1 MRGLAAAVVV
11 AGVVAGCVTVTPRP
25 PASVDVT
32 GRWEGLWLGSGA
44 GLIPREEETTLDL
57 VQAGA
62 RGTGRLIMQGALAA
76 HSVPDVA
83 RDSGLTGMK
92 VLFDVSGN
100 RVRLWHELGGDY
112 FEAEL
117 VVLGDR
123 MVGHALGADPPVRFD
138 LARQKPRVAAAPPA
152 VEPPRVPAPMPLIV
166 MAPAPPVEAVP
177 PPPPETAP
185 PPRREAPLPAEFSPT
200 TGVRTINFD
209 FDRAEIRPGDAA
221 ILDAN
226 ADWLRVNPDRLVLIE
241 GHCDERGTAEYNLAL
256 GERRAQAA
264 KAYLLARGIA
274 ETRMT
279 VTSYGFERP
288 LCRDHAESCWSRNR
302 RAEFL
307 IK

>member
-1 MRGLAAAVVV
+1 MRGLATAVLV
-11 AGVVAGCVTVTPRP
+11 AGLVTGCVTARP

-32 GRWEGLWLGSGA
+32 GRWAGLWLGSGA
-44 GLIPREEETTLDL
+44 GLIPREEDTTLDL

-62 RGTGRLIMQGALAA
+62 RGTGRLIMQGALAS

-100 RVRLWHELGGDY
+100 RVRLWHELGGDH

-123 MVGHALGADPPVRFD
+123 MIGYVPGSDPPVRFD
-138 LARQKPRVAAAPPA
+138 LRRQIAQVATAPP
-152 VEPPRVPAPMPLIV
+152 
-166 MAPAPPVEAVP
+166 APAPPVERPRPVEP
-177 PPPPETAP
+177 PPVAIAPAPPAEPVP
-185 PPRREAPLPAEFSPT
+185 PPRREAPPPTEFRAT
-200 TGVRTINFD
+200 AGVRTINFE
-209 FDRAEIRPGDAA
+209 FDRADIRPGDAA

-226 ADWLRVNPDRLVLIE
+226 ADWLRVNPDRQVLIE

-256 GERRAQAA
+256 GERRALAT

-288 LCRDHAESCWSRNR
+288 LCREKAESCWARNR

>member
-1 MRGLAAAVVV
+1 LGMRALVAVLV
-11 AGVVAGCVTVTPRP
+11 AGLVAGCVTVTPRP
-25 PASVDVT
+25 QPSVDVT

-44 GLIPREEETTLDL
+44 ALIPREQDTTLDL

-62 RGTGRLIMQGALAA
+62 TGTGRLTMDAALAA

-83 RDSGLTGMK
+83 RDSGLTGMR

-123 MVGHALGADPPVRFD
+123 MVGHAFRTDPPVRFD
-138 LARQKPRVAAAPPA
+138 LTRRKPQVAAAPVAAPPA
-152 VEPPRVPAPMPLIV
+152 VERPRVPEATPPV
-166 MAPAPPVEAVP
+166 AMAPAPPAEAAP
-177 PPPPETAP
+177 P
-185 PPRREAPLPAEFSPT
+185 PPRRDAPPPTEFSPT

-241 GHCDERGTAEYNLAL
+241 GHCDERGTGEYNLAL
-256 GERRAQAA
+256 GERRALAA

-279 VTSYGFERP
+279 VTSYGLERP
-288 LCRDHAESCWSRNR
+288 LCRDHTESCWARNR

>member
-1 MRGLAAAVVV
+1 MRALVAVLV
-11 AGVVAGCVTVTPRP
+11 AGLLTGCVTARP
-25 PASVDVT
+25 QPSVDVS

-44 GLIPREEETTLDL
+44 GLIPREEDTTLDL

-62 RGTGRLIMQGALAA
+62 TGTGRLIMEGALAA

-83 RDSGLTGMK
+83 RDSGLTGMR
-92 VLFDVSGN
+92 VLFDVAGN
-100 RVRLWHELGGDY
+100 RIRLWHELGSDY
-112 FEAEL
+112 FEASL

-123 MVGHALGADPPVRFD
+123 MVGHVPGADPPVRFD
-138 LARQKPRVAAAPPA
+138 LTRQKPRVAAAPVAAPPV
-152 VEPPRVPAPMPLIV
+152 VERPRVIEPAPPV
-166 MAPAPPVEAVP
+166 AMAPAPPAEAAP
-177 PPPPETAP
+177 P
-185 PPRREAPLPAEFSPT
+185 PPRREAPPPAEFSAT
-200 TGVRTINFD
+200 TGVRTIQFD

-256 GERRAQAA
+256 GERRALAA

-288 LCRDHAESCWSRNR
+288 LCRDHAESCWARNR

>member
-1 MRGLAAAVVV
+1 MRALVAVLV
-11 AGVVAGCVTVTPRP
+11 AGLVAGCVTARP
-25 PASVDVT
+25 QPSVDVT
-32 GRWEGLWLGSGA
+32 GRWEGVWLGSGA
-44 GLIPREEETTLDL
+44 ALIPREQDTTLDL

-62 RGTGRLIMQGALAA
+62 TGTGRLTMDAALAA

-83 RDSGLTGMK
+83 RDSGLTGMRL
-92 VLFDVSGN
+92 LFDVSGN
-100 RVRLWHELGGDY
+100 RVRLWHEHGGDY

-123 MVGHALGADPPVRFD
+123 MVGHAFRTDPPVRFD
-138 LARQKPRVAAAPPA
+138 LTRRKPRVAAAPVAAPPA
-152 VEPPRVPAPMPLIV
+152 VERPRAPEPAPPV
-166 MAPAPPVEAVP
+166 AMAPAPPAEPAP
-177 PPPPETAP
+177 P
-185 PPRREAPLPAEFSPT
+185 PPRRDAPPPTEFSPT
-200 TGVRTINFD
+200 TGVRTITFD
-209 FDRAEIRPGDAA
+209 FDRADIRPGDAA

-241 GHCDERGTAEYNLAL
+241 GHCDERGTGEYNLAL
-256 GERRAQAA
+256 GERRALAT

-274 ETRMT
+274 EARMT

-288 LCRDHAESCWSRNR
+288 LCRDHTESCWARNR

>member
-1 MRGLAAAVVV
+1 MRGFAAAVLV
-11 AGVVAGCVTVTPRP
+11 AGLVTGCVTARP

-32 GRWEGLWLGSGA
+32 GRWAGLWLGSGA
-44 GLIPREEETTLDL
+44 GLIPREEDTTLDL

-62 RGTGRLIMQGALAA
+62 RGTGRLVMQGALAA

-92 VLFDVSGN
+92 MLFDVSGN
-100 RVRLWHELGGDY
+100 RVRLWHELGGEH

-123 MVGHALGADPPVRFD
+123 MIGYALGTDPPVRFD
-138 LARQKPRVAAAPPA
+138 LRRRIAQVATAP
-152 VEPPRVPAPMPLIV
+152 
-166 MAPAPPVEAVP
+166 MAPAPPVERPRPVEP
-177 PPPPETAP
+177 PPVAIAPAPTPEPTP
-185 PPRREAPLPAEFSPT
+185 PPRRDAPPPTEFRAT
-200 TGVRTINFD
+200 AGVRTINFE
-209 FDRAEIRPGDAA
+209 FDRADIRPGDAA

-226 ADWLRVNPDRLVLIE
+226 ADWLRVNPDRQVLIE

-256 GERRAQAA
+256 GERRALAA

-288 LCRDHAESCWSRNR
+288 LCREKAESCWARNR

>member
-1 MRGLAAAVVV
+1 MRGLAAAVLV
-11 AGVVAGCVTVTPRP
+11 AGLVAGCVTARSPQP
-25 PASVDVT
+25 SVDVT

-44 GLIPREEETTLDL
+44 GLIPREEDTTLDL

-62 RGTGRLIMQGALAA
+62 TGTGRLIMDAALAA

-83 RDSGLTGMK
+83 RDSGLTGMR

-100 RVRLWHELGGDY
+100 RVRLWHELGADH

-117 VVLGDR
+117 VVVGDR
-123 MVGHALGADPPVRFD
+123 MTGHALRADPPVHFD
-138 LARQKPRVAAAPPA
+138 LTRQTPRVVAAPPI
-152 VEPPRVPAPMPLIV
+152 VERPPVPEPTPPIA
-166 MAPAPPVEAVP
+166 MAPAPPAETAP
-177 PPPPETAP
+177 PPPTETAP
-185 PPRREAPLPAEFSPT
+185 PPRREAPPPAEFRAT

-256 GERRAQAA
+256 GERRALAA
-264 KAYLLARGIA
+264 KAYQLARGIA
-274 ETRMT
+274 ESRMT

-288 LCRDHAESCWSRNR
+288 LCREHTESCWSRNR

>member
-1 MRGLAAAVVV
+1 MRGLAAAVLV
-11 AGVVAGCVTVTPRP
+11 AGLVAGCVTARP
-25 PASVDVT
+25 PQPSVDVT

-44 GLIPREEETTLDL
+44 GLIPREEDTTLDL

-62 RGTGRLIMQGALAA
+62 TGTGRLIMQGVLAA

-83 RDSGLTGMK
+83 RDSGLTGMR

-100 RVRLWHELGGDY
+100 RVRLWHELGADY

-117 VVLGDR
+117 VVVGDR
-123 MVGHALGADPPVRFD
+123 MIGHALRADPPVRFD
-138 LARQKPRVAAAPPA
+138 LTRQKPGVVAAPPV
-152 VEPPRVPAPMPLIV
+152 VERPPVSVPTPPIAL
-166 MAPAPPVEAVP
+166 APAPPAETAP
-177 PPPPETAP
+177 PPPTETAPP
-185 PPRREAPLPAEFSPT
+185 PPRREAPPPAEFRAT

-209 FDRAEIRPGDAA
+209 FDRADIRPGEAA

-256 GERRAQAA
+256 GERRALAA

-274 ETRMT
+274 ESRMT

-288 LCRDHAESCWSRNR
+288 LCREHAESCWARNR